1 MALRFS
7 RLASSASRARRSASR
22 WDGYDEFAITV
33 ELAIL
38 VVANVISAAFFV
50 YCFYVL
56 GVDNVLFK
64 ALFAFNCYVVP
75 WRLLGGVLNR
85 FTATKELRILGPIN
99 Y

>member
-1 MALRFS
+1 MR
-7 RLASSASRARRSASR
+7 RHRSASGR
-22 WDGYDEFAITV
+22 LNGYDEFAITV

-50 YCFYVL
+50 YCFYML

>member
-1 MALRFS
+1 MEGVF
-7 RLASSASRARRSASR
+7 RARKQASPR
-22 WDGYDEFAITV
+22 AWGGYDEFSQTV
-33 ELAIL
+33 ELTIL
-38 VVANVISAAFFV
+38 ILATVMGAAFFGLG
-50 YCFYVL
+50 YVL

>member
-1 MALRFS
+1 M
-7 RLASSASRARRSASR
+7 
-22 WDGYDEFAITV
+22 G
-33 ELAIL
+33 
-38 VVANVISAAFFV
+38 AAFFGLGFV
-50 YCFYVL
+50 I

-75 WRLLGGVLNR
+75 WRLLGAVLNR